1 MNIITGPL
9 CMPAAATRVLA
20 VLAEPGAF
28 ARRSPLDDRKLALF
42 RTRKGMTLGAGL
54 VQETDCA
61 ALVDAGLVAWTR
73 IGAHRH
79 LVICAAGL
87 AARHH
92 GSRPDQRSGQDPEST
107 TQSSQP
113 VTVNLRESPLAWL
126 HRRKTRNGEKQI
138 SDIQF
143 TAGERLRFNLERGQ
157 MLPRVTANWS
167 SPVSGTSGAPGSA
180 SDSALAARERV
191 GKACSAVGP
200 EFSGLLIDVCG
211 FLKGLEQVES
221 ERGWPARSGKLLL
234 RMGLD
239 RLARHY
245 GLTRPGP
252 VAATKARSEVWHA
265 ADARP
270 TLLPTVSLQQD
281 RQVPDGHRS

>member
-1 MNIITGPL
+1 MNNITGQPTL
-9 CMPAAATRVLA
+9 PASAARLLA
-20 VLAEPGAF
+20 ILAEPGAF
-28 ARRSPLDDRKLALF
+28 ARHSPLDGSKLALF
-42 RTRKGMTLGAGL
+42 RTRQGMTLGAGQVRESDCVPL
-54 VQETDCA
+54 VE
-61 ALVDAGLVAWTR
+61 AGLVAWTR
-73 IGAHRH
+73 IGAHQH

-92 GSRPDQRSGQDPEST
+92 CQEPLRHGGVEPENASQQRQA
-107 TQSSQP
+107 
-113 VTVNLRESPLAWL
+113 VAVNLRESPLAWL
-126 HRRKTRNGEKQI
+126 HRRKTRDGSKQV

-143 TAGERLRFNLERGQ
+143 MAGERLRADLERGQ

-167 SPVSGTSGAPGSA
+167 SPVSGTSGSPASA
-180 SDSALAARERV
+180 SDSALAARELV
-191 GKACSAVGP
+191 NKACTAVGP

-221 ERGWPARSGKLLL
+221 ERGWPARSAKLLL

-245 GLTRPGP
+245 GMTADSKPLAQPQ
-252 VAATKARSEVWHA
+252 VWRT

-270 TLLPTVSLQQD
+270 TLLPTIS
-281 RQVPDGHRS
+281 RQAPDGHRS